1 MFNFLQQALP
11 VADWVEG
18 FTDWLTG
25 TFACR
30 SIFDGW
36 DDQSIND
43 DSAIIIDSCFDHC
56 SLFHLQ

>member
-25 TFACR
+25 TFAGL
-30 SIFDGW
+30 F
-36 DDQSIND
+36 
-43 DSAIIIDSCFDHC
+43 SA
-56 SLFHLQ
+56 LQHAGQFLICLLYTSDAADE